1 MTTSTEL
8 TRKCSHKC
16 VIKTGVSLFLPPD
29 LIKYDRLVAAVGR
42 THITQADL
50 LTIFFS
56 VMIPIGGE
64 DLKAVNLRHSYIPNS
79 LNKITETI
87 SPNIRQTWTASKNL
101 LVHWDDK
108 INPTLDV
115 DSKENSCHFLSL
127 EQSIS
132 C

>member
-8 TRKCSHKC
+8 TRKCLHKC
-16 VIKTGVSLFLPPD
+16 VVKTGVSLFLPPD

-42 THITQADL
+42 TNITPADL
-50 LTIFFS
+50 LTIFS
-56 VMIPIGGE
+56 VLIPIGSG

-115 DSKENSCHFLSL
+115 DSKENACQFLSL